1 MKRPPS
7 LNLQQNLVKALALGV
22 FSALVGFTPLHG
34 AEPSPGAGYALAKG
48 TNEFGLWAGGS
59 PDSVGNIEDR
69 QLLLVALRYGRVLA
83 AWESVSLQ
91 YTLDIFPA
99 AVVFEPDH
107 FRSGSSTIYGAG
119 LSPFGFKLNF
129 LPQSWIQPFIDAS
142 VGFLYFQRDIPVPD
156 SSRFNFTPEAGL
168 GVQFFL
174 APNYALT
181 LGYKFHHISNAG
193 ISQNNPGMNSHVIYA
208 GFSFFHTLTPYLCE
222 ALQPERFNCFN
233 DLNTP
238 LCGR

>member
-1 MKRPPS
+1 M
-7 LNLQQNLVKALALGV
+7 
-22 FSALVGFTPLHG
+22 
-34 AEPSPGAGYALAKG
+34 
-48 TNEFGLWAGGS
+48 
-59 PDSVGNIEDR
+59 
-69 QLLLVALRYGRVLA
+69 
-83 AWESVSLQ
+83 
-91 YTLDIFPA
+91 
-99 AVVFEPDH
+99 VFEPDH

-208 GFSFFHTLTPYLCE
+208 GFSFLTPDSLPLRGSLTR
-222 ALQPERFNCFN
+222 AVNRLN

-238 LCGR
+238 LRILLLFSLFLPFISRSLTYSRDSS